1 MNFQLLNYIYYKEVR
16 DLVSLSI
23 FGAYP
28 IDYMS
33 YNNIDF
39 GTVKGFTITFD
50 QRRSK
55 NIWMK
60 ASYTLQFAEGT
71 GSSATSGYN
80 LISTGQPNLRNI
92 FTLYFVLRYV
102 FSVVFDFR

>member
-1 MNFQLLNYIYYKEVR
+1 
-16 DLVSLSI
+16 
-23 FGAYP
+23 
-28 IDYMS
+28 MS

-80 LISTGQPNLRNI
+80 LISTGQPNLRTI
-92 FTLYFVLRYV
+92 YPLDYDQRHA
-102 FSVVFDFR
+102 FSVVFDFRYGSGKNYNGPVIKRKKRRKWRNKSKRN